1 MLTYQPEATAGIWK
15 FVHHQYQGAYQPPG
29 HPASPK
35 QYPSQ
40 VSPMHS
46 LPASLPLGQKLSTSS
61 EVSNTYLHSFPSS
74 HDRYSSAQKYLDRCS
89 NTNRIVKTDREKQRT
104 MQHPVVQLKNNTK
117 KKITMSPL
125 QTTGASFSIRNPIDM
140 QRTPKF
146 SRGIILDPAH
156 ISSIVP

>member
-1 MLTYQPEATAGIWK
+1 MLKYQPEATAGIWK
-15 FVHHQYQGAYQPPG
+15 FVHHQYQGACQPPG

-74 HDRYSSAQKYLDRCS
+74 HHRYSSAQKHLDRCS
-89 NTNRIVKTDREKQRT
+89 DTNRIVKTDRQTENYAASCSPIKKQ
-104 MQHPVVQLKNNTK
+104 HK

-156 ISSIVP
+156 ISSMVP